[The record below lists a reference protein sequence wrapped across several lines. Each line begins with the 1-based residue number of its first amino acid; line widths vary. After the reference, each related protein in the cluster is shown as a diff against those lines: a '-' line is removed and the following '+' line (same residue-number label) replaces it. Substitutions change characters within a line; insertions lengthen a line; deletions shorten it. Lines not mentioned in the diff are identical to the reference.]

1 MGLLLSRAG
10 FRDIVK
16 ESFRHGRDPA
26 VLIDS
31 EHRAVESLYMEAEA

>member
-1 MGLLLSRAG
+1 MAG

-16 ESFRHGRDPA
+16 ESYRRGRDP
-26 VLIDS
+26 VMLIDT